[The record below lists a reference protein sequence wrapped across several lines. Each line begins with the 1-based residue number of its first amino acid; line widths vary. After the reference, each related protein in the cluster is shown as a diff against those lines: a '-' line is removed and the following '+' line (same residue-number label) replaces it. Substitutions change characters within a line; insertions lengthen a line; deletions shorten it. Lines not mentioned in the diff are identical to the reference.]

1 MPVTSFFVQHQQR
14 LPRAPAVAEEHE
26 RDDDGEYGDDDNS
39 TTTTIAIDRALH
51 LLSEH
56 DYGRPLNPRPCLR
69 DACAAV
75 DPHRTGTPLRL
86 LPSTPPRRARPLMAA
101 LSYAHD
107 AHSAFGA
114 PPGSPPDLT
123 NSKSSKSSSFHST
136 TLSDTLGPS
145 DLSHFEDIDLHSAP
159 TGPASFPLP
168 TSPSNR
174 IVFEAPKAALSNRS
188 LSHPHTQPHS
198 ASHSFRD
205 LTGTAKPKYPSLRG
219 PVSHAVQRPQGQLSA
234 PGKLSRRGF
243 TSPSVPSLTSMSLA
257 APNRSSRSPSP
268 SSAHSASS
276 APRTL
281 SRRSS
286 RNMDSLPSPSLSTRR
301 QSWQDTKRKTV
312 KEREAECDDEDD
324 ELPEDAV
331 IWNVPISPRP
341 MQDRSPA
348 LSTSGDSP
356 PQTSTDTSIGHASS
370 AKTSPAP
377 SVSRFSPQL
386 PSPNPASRDHSPGMH
401 LARQQTHNWTETYS
415 TLDADARKLTEALEE
430 FQSESERMQE
440 IKRQQP
446 GLARS
451 ASLNRPEPKTKKP
464 ALPPVRKSDPLI
476 DPLQPSAEKQ
486 KYLSRTRPSWL
497 PPKDPKEEKKH
508 LREYQRMLARI
519 EEAERLEAQRAQEEA
534 LAREKAS
541 RIKAEYWA
549 NLLLPNWKTEMTNPD
564 LRATHRKMW
573 WNGIPPRL
581 RGQVWQKA
589 VGNDLE
595 VTEATYTIA
604 LEKAQKEIKQHGHE
618 ALGGRYARIVDS
630 TQTVFPDLKMFA
642 ARTSSSSQDAQPLH
656 QDLVDV
662 CLAYSTYRPDISSS
676 SDGIHHIAAL
686 LLLSLAAP
694 QAFITLSNLLN
705 RPLPLSFLIQDQ
717 NAVHAAYS
725 TTIRALLKKSPSLAN
740 RLETLRVEPRDYL
753 AQMFG
758 SLFCGRLGVEH
769 AARVMDV
776 YTMEGDKIP
785 PRVAVAIAGILEGSC
800 MQGDAAQVAQTLRDK
815 AIDLDVDDFVS
826 KVYEA
831 GKST

>member
-1 MPVTSFFVQHQQR
+1 
-14 LPRAPAVAEEHE
+14 
-26 RDDDGEYGDDDNS
+26 
-39 TTTTIAIDRALH
+39 
-51 LLSEH
+51 
-56 DYGRPLNPRPCLR
+56 
-69 DACAAV
+69 
-75 DPHRTGTPLRL
+75 
-86 LPSTPPRRARPLMAA
+86 MAA

-107 AHSAFGA
+107 AHPAFGA

-123 NSKSSKSSSFHST
+123 NSKSSKSSSFHSS
-136 TLSDTLGPS
+136 TLSECLGPS
-145 DLSHFEDIDLHSAP
+145 DLSHFEDIDLRAASTA
-159 TGPASFPLP
+159 PASFPLP
-168 TSPSNR
+168 NSPSNR
-174 IVFEAPKAALSNRS
+174 IVFEAPKASLAPRS
-188 LSHPHTQPHS
+188 LSHSHMQPHPS
-198 ASHSFRD
+198 APAFRD
-205 LTGTAKPKYPSLRG
+205 LTGTAKPKYPSLKG
-219 PVSHAVQRPQGQLSA
+219 PVNHAVQRQQGQLSA

-243 TSPSVPSLTSMSLA
+243 TSPSAPSLASMSLA
-257 APNRSSRSPSP
+257 APSRSSRSPSP

-286 RNMDSLPSPSLSTRR
+286 RNMEISPSPSLSTRR

-341 MQDRSPA
+341 AQDRSPA

-356 PQTSTDTSIGHASS
+356 NQISTDASTGQASS
-370 AKTSPAP
+370 EKTSPAP
-377 SVSRFSPQL
+377 SISPSSPQP
-386 PSPNPASRDHSPGMH
+386 PSPNPASRDHSPGMNMV
-401 LARQQTHNWTETYS
+401 RQQTPLTWTETYS
-415 TLDADARKLTEALEE
+415 TLDEDAKKLTEALEE
-430 FQSESERMQE
+430 FQSESERKQE

-451 ASLNRPEPKTKKP
+451 ASLNKPEPKTKKSG
-464 ALPPVRKSDPLI
+464 LPPVRKSDPLI
-476 DPLQPSAEKQ
+476 DPFQPSAEKQ

-497 PPKDPKEEKKH
+497 PPKNPKEEKKH

-541 RIKAEYWA
+541 RIKAEYWS
-549 NLLLPNWKTEMTNPD
+549 NLLPKWATEMTDPE

-581 RGQVWQKA
+581 RGEVWQKSI
-589 VGNDLE
+589 GNDLE
-595 VTEATYTIA
+595 VTEATYTVA

-618 ALGGRYARIVDS
+618 ALGGRYAHIVES
-630 TQTVFPDLKMFA
+630 TSTVFPELKMFA
-642 ARTSSSSQDAQPLH
+642 ARTSSSTLDAQPLH
-656 QDLVDV
+656 QDLVNV

-686 LLLSLAAP
+686 LLLNLAAP
-694 QAFITLSNLLN
+694 QAFISLSNLLN

-753 AQMFG
+753 AYMFG
-758 SLFCGRLGVEH
+758 SLFCSRLGVEH

-776 YTMEGDKIP
+776 YTVEGDKIP
-785 PRVAVAIAGILEGSC
+785 PRVAVAIAGMLEGSC
-800 MQGDAAQVAQTLRDK
+800 MQGTAEQVAATLRDK
-815 AIDLDVDDFVS
+815 TIDVDVDDFMS